1 MSLIEIG
8 EQKISDG
15 QYRMKLILHAGVHF
29 TEEDR
34 LMKCLLRN
42 ADDFASRGVIV
53 PGQSKYRGI
62 LRETLNALANAPP
75 SDMARDVL
83 VDAMLDDGEAE
94 RVILSD
100 ANFFRTPKS
109 AVEQG
114 MFYPAAPVRMM
125 RMAQIFERDEVE
137 IFMGIRNPAT
147 LLPILYSKSGCK
159 DPATFWGGR
168 DPRDVVWSDTIDLL
182 RQAVPNI
189 PITIWCNED
198 TPLIWAHIIRQMAGM
213 ADDQKII
220 GGFDL
225 LSSIM
230 STEGMKRFRAYLKD
244 HPVMT
249 EHQKRRAIAA
259 FLDKYAL
266 EDEVEEELDMPGWTD
281 ELVDEMSDIY
291 DGDVAAIAAMPG
303 VRVLMP

>member
-1 MSLIEIG
+1 
-8 EQKISDG
+8 
-15 QYRMKLILHAGVHF
+15 MKLVLHAGVHF

-42 ADDFASRGVIV
+42 ADDFASKGIMV

-62 LRETLNALANAPP
+62 LRETLNAMASAPP

-83 VDAMLDDGEAE
+83 MDAILDDGEAE

-100 ANFFRTPKS
+100 ANFFRTPKT
-109 AVEQG
+109 AVQQG
-114 MFYPAAPVRMM
+114 MFYPSAPVRMM
-125 RMAQIFERDEVE
+125 RMAQVFEQDEVE
-137 IFMGIRNPAT
+137 IFIGIRNPAAF
-147 LLPILYSKSGCK
+147 LPILHSKADNT
-159 DPATFWGGR
+159 DPEAFWGGR
-168 DPRDVVWSDTIDLL
+168 DPRDVVWSDVLDLL
-182 RQAVPNI
+182 RQAVPNV
-189 PITIWCNED
+189 PITVWCNED
-198 TPLIWAHIIRQMAGM
+198 TPLIWAHIIRQMAGL

-230 STEGMKRFRAYLKD
+230 STEGMKRFRSYLKD

-266 EDEVEEELDMPGWTD
+266 EGEVEEELDMPGWTD
-281 ELVDEMSDIY
+281 DLVQEMTDIY
-291 DGDVAAIAAMPG
+291 DEDVAAIAAMDG

>member
-1 MSLIEIG
+1 
-8 EQKISDG
+8 
-15 QYRMKLILHAGVHF
+15 MKLVLHVGVHF

-34 LMKCLLRN
+34 MMKCLLRN
-42 ADDFASRGVIV
+42 ADDFSAKGVMV
-53 PGQSKYRGI
+53 PGHGKYRAI
-62 LRETLNALANAPP
+62 LRDTLNAMVSAPP

-83 VDAMLDDGEAE
+83 VDAFLDDTEAE

-100 ANFFRTPKS
+100 ANFFRTPKT
-109 AVEQG
+109 AVQQG

-125 RMAQIFERDEVE
+125 RMAQIFEQDDVE

-147 LLPILYSKSGCK
+147 LLPILHSKSETP
-159 DPATFWGGR
+159 DPAAFWGGR
-168 DPRDVVWSDTIDLL
+168 DPRDVLWSETIGLL
-182 RQAVPNI
+182 RKAVPDV

-198 TPLIWAHIIRQMAGM
+198 TPLIWAHIIRQMAGLP
-213 ADDQKII
+213 DDQKII

-244 HPVMT
+244 HPIMT

-266 EDEVEEELDMPGWTD
+266 DGEVEEELDMPGWTGN
-281 ELVDEMSDIY
+281 LVDEMTEIY
-291 DGDVAAIAAMPG
+291 DEDVAKIAAMPG
-303 VRVLMP
+303 VRVLMA

>member
-1 MSLIEIG
+1 
-8 EQKISDG
+8 
-15 QYRMKLILHAGVHF
+15 MKLVLHVGVHF

-42 ADDFASRGVIV
+42 AEPFAVQGIMV
-53 PGQSKYRGI
+53 PGQGKYRGI
-62 LRETLNALANAPP
+62 LRETLNAMVSAPP
-75 SDMARDVL
+75 SHMARDVL
-83 VDAMLDDGEAE
+83 MDAILDEGVAE

-109 AVEQG
+109 AVQGG

-125 RMAQIFERDEVE
+125 RMAQIFEGDDVE

-147 LLPILYSKSGCK
+147 LLPILYNKSDNQ
-159 DPATFWGGR
+159 DPVAFWGGR
-168 DPRDVVWSDTIDLL
+168 DPRDLVWSETIGLL
-182 RQAVPNI
+182 RDAVPDV
-189 PITIWCNED
+189 PITVWCNED
-198 TPLIWAHIIRQMAGM
+198 TPQMWAHIIRQMAGLS
-213 ADDQKII
+213 DDQKII

-230 STEGMKRFRAYLKD
+230 SAEGMTRFRAYLKD

-266 EDEVEEELDMPGWTD
+266 EGEVEEELDMPGWT
-281 ELVDEMSDIY
+281 EEVVDEMTETY
-291 DGDVAAIAAMPG
+291 DEDVAVIAAMPG

>member
-1 MSLIEIG
+1 
-8 EQKISDG
+8 
-15 QYRMKLILHAGVHF
+15 MKLVLHTGVHF

-42 ADDFASRGVIV
+42 ADDFASKGTMV
-53 PGQSKYRGI
+53 PGHTRYRGI
-62 LRETLNALANAPP
+62 LRETLNAMVSAPA
-75 SDMARDVL
+75 SEMARDVL
-83 VDAMLDDGEAE
+83 MDAILDDGEAD

-109 AVEQG
+109 AFQQG

-125 RMAQIFERDEVE
+125 RMTEIFEGDDVE

-147 LLPILYSKSGCK
+147 LLPILYNKSENQ
-159 DPATFWGGR
+159 DADAFWGGR
-168 DPRDVVWSDTIDLL
+168 DPHEVVWSETIGLL
-182 RQAVPNI
+182 REAVPNV
-189 PITIWCNED
+189 PITVWCNED
-198 TPLIWAHIIRQMAGM
+198 SPMIWAHIIRQMAGLP
-213 ADDQKII
+213 DDQKII

-244 HPVMT
+244 HPIMT

-259 FLDKYAL
+259 FLDKYAI
-266 EDEVEEELDMPGWTD
+266 EDEVEEELDMPGWTEDLVEDMSEAYD
-281 ELVDEMSDIY
+281 E
-291 DGDVAAIAAMPG
+291 DVSVIAGIPG
-303 VRVLMP
+303 VRVLLP

>member
-1 MSLIEIG
+1 
-8 EQKISDG
+8 
-15 QYRMKLILHAGVHF
+15 MKLVLHVGVHF

-42 ADDFASRGVIV
+42 ADDFGARGIVV

-62 LRETLNALANAPP
+62 LRETLNAMVSAEP

-83 VDAMLDDGEAE
+83 LDAILDEGEAE

-100 ANFFRTPKS
+100 ANFFRTPKT
-109 AVEQG
+109 AVQGG

-125 RMAQIFERDEVE
+125 RMAQIFAPDEVE

-147 LLPILYSKSGCK
+147 LLPILHSKADNQDRDS
-159 DPATFWGGR
+159 FWGTR
-168 DPRDVVWSDTIDLL
+168 DPRDLVWSETIGLL
-182 RQAVPNI
+182 RDAVPEV
-189 PITIWCNED
+189 PITVWCNED
-198 TPLIWAHIIRQMAGM
+198 APLIWAHIIRQMAGLE
-213 ADDQKII
+213 DEDRII

-225 LSSIM
+225 LTSIM
-230 STEGMKRFRAYLKD
+230 SDEGMRRFRAYLKE

-249 EHQKRRAIAA
+249 EAQKRRAIAA

-266 EDEVEEELDMPGWTD
+266 EGEVEEELDMPGWT
-281 ELVDEMSDIY
+281 EEVVEEMSESY
-291 DGDVAAIAAMPG
+291 DEDVAKIAAIPG

>member
-1 MSLIEIG
+1 
-8 EQKISDG
+8 
-15 QYRMKLILHAGVHF
+15 MKLVLHAGVHF

-42 ADDFASRGVIV
+42 ADDFASRGVVV
-53 PGQSKYRGI
+53 PGHSKYRGI
-62 LRETLNALANAPP
+62 LRETLNAMASAPP

-83 VDAMLDDGEAE
+83 MDAILDEGDAE

-100 ANFFRTPKS
+100 ANFFRTPKT
-109 AVEQG
+109 AVQEG

-125 RMAQIFERDEVE
+125 RMAQIFERDDVE
-137 IFMGIRNPAT
+137 IFIGIRNPAT
-147 LLPILYSKSGCK
+147 LLPILYGKSDNK
-159 DPATFWGGR
+159 DPAAFWGGR

-182 RQAVPNI
+182 RQSVPNV
-189 PITIWCNED
+189 PITVWCNED
-198 TPLIWAHIIRQMAGM
+198 TPLLWAHIIRQMAGL
-213 ADDQKII
+213 ADDERII

-230 STEGMKRFRAYLKD
+230 SGEGMKRFRSYLKD

-266 EDEVEEELDMPGWTD
+266 DDEVEEELDMPGWTD
-281 ELVDEMSDIY
+281 GLVDEMSDIY
-291 DGDVAAIAAMPG
+291 DADVAAITEMQG
-303 VRVLMP
+303 VRVLMA

>member
-1 MSLIEIG
+1 
-8 EQKISDG
+8 
-15 QYRMKLILHAGVHF
+15 MKLVLHVGVHF

-42 ADDFASRGVIV
+42 ADDFSARGIVV

-62 LRETLNALANAPP
+62 LRETLNAMVSAEP
-75 SDMARDVL
+75 SEMARDVL

-100 ANFFRTPKS
+100 ANFLRTPKT
-109 AVEQG
+109 AVQGG

-125 RMAQIFERDEVE
+125 RMVQIFAPDEVE

-147 LLPILYSKSGCK
+147 LLPILYSKS
-159 DPATFWGGR
+159 DNMDRDAFWGGR
-168 DPRDVVWSDTIDLL
+168 DPRDVQWSETIGLL
-182 RQAVPNI
+182 REAVPDV

-198 TPLIWAHIIRQMAGM
+198 TPLIWAHIIRQMAGLE
-213 ADDQKII
+213 DEDRII

-225 LSSIM
+225 LTSIM
-230 STEGMKRFRAYLKD
+230 SEEGMKRFRAYLKE

-249 EHQKRRAIAA
+249 ELQKRRAIAA

-281 ELVDEMSDIY
+281 EIVEEMSENY
-291 DGDVAAIAAMPG
+291 DEDVARIAALPG

>member
-1 MSLIEIG
+1 
-8 EQKISDG
+8 
-15 QYRMKLILHAGVHF
+15 MKLVLHVGVHF

-34 LMKCLLRN
+34 MIKCLLRN
-42 ADDFASRGVIV
+42 AEDFAAKGTMV
-53 PGQSKYRGI
+53 PGHGKYRGI
-62 LRETLNALANAPP
+62 LRQTLNAMVSAPP
-75 SDMARDVL
+75 SEIARDVL
-83 VDAMLDDGEAE
+83 MDAFLDDGEAQ

-100 ANFFRTPKS
+100 PNFFRAPKH

-125 RMAQIFERDEVE
+125 RMAQIFARDDVEV
-137 IFMGIRNPAT
+137 FMGIRNPAT
-147 LLPILYSKSGCK
+147 LLPILYSKADEQGVAS
-159 DPATFWGGR
+159 FWGGR
-168 DPRDVVWSDTIDLL
+168 DPRDMLWSDTIRLL
-182 RQAVPNI
+182 RDAVPDV
-189 PITIWCNED
+189 PVTVWCNED
-198 TPLIWAHIIRQMAGM
+198 TPLIWAHIIRQMAGLP
-213 ADDQKII
+213 DDQKII

-230 STEGMKRFRAYLKD
+230 SAEGMKRFRAYLKD

-266 EDEVEEELDMPGWTD
+266 DDAVEEELDMPGWTD
-281 ELVDEMSDIY
+281 DVVDEMTEIY
-291 DGDVAAIAAMPG
+291 DEDIATIAAIPG

>member
-1 MSLIEIG
+1 
-8 EQKISDG
+8 
-15 QYRMKLILHAGVHF
+15 MKLVLHTGVHF

-42 ADDFASRGVIV
+42 ADDFASKGTMV
-53 PGQSKYRGI
+53 PGHTRYRGI
-62 LRETLNALANAPP
+62 LRETLNAMVSAPA
-75 SDMARDVL
+75 SEMARDVL
-83 VDAMLDDGEAE
+83 MDAILDDGEAD

-109 AVEQG
+109 AFQQG

-125 RMAQIFERDEVE
+125 RMTEIFEGDDVE

-147 LLPILYSKSGCK
+147 LLPILYNKSENQ
-159 DPATFWGGR
+159 DSDAFWGGR
-168 DPRDVVWSDTIDLL
+168 DPHEVVWSETIGLL
-182 RQAVPNI
+182 REAVPNV
-189 PITIWCNED
+189 PITVWCNED
-198 TPLIWAHIIRQMAGM
+198 SPMIWAHIIRQMAGLP
-213 ADDQKII
+213 DDQKII

-244 HPVMT
+244 HPIMT

-259 FLDKYAL
+259 FLDKYAI
-266 EDEVEEELDMPGWTD
+266 EDEVEEELDMPGWTEDLVEDMSEAYD
-281 ELVDEMSDIY
+281 E
-291 DGDVAAIAAMPG
+291 DVSVIAGIPG
-303 VRVLMP
+303 VRVLLP

>member
-1 MSLIEIG
+1 
-8 EQKISDG
+8 
-15 QYRMKLILHAGVHF
+15 MKLVLHAGVHF

-42 ADDFASRGVIV
+42 AEDFAGKGIMV
-53 PGQSKYRGI
+53 PGHSKYRGI
-62 LRETLNALANAPP
+62 LRETLNAMVSAPP

-83 VDAMLDDGEAE
+83 MDAILDEGEAQ

-100 ANFFRTPKS
+100 ANFFRTPKT

-125 RMAQIFERDEVE
+125 RVAQIFARDEVE

-147 LLPILYSKSGCK
+147 LLPILYDKADNR
-159 DPATFWGGR
+159 DPAVFWGGR
-168 DPRDVVWSDTIDLL
+168 DPRDVLWSDTIKLL
-182 RQAVPNI
+182 RDAVPEV
-189 PITIWCNED
+189 PITVWCNED
-198 TPLIWAHIIRQMAGM
+198 TPLIWAHIIRQMAGLP
-213 ADDQKII
+213 DDEKII

-230 STEGMKRFRAYLKD
+230 SAEGMKRFRAYLKD
-244 HPVMT
+244 HPVMS

-266 EDEVEEELDMPGWTD
+266 DGEVEEELDMPGWTD
-281 ELVDEMSDIY
+281 DVVEEMSETY
-291 DGDVAAIAAMPG
+291 DEDVAAIAALPG

>member
-1 MSLIEIG
+1 
-8 EQKISDG
+8 
-15 QYRMKLILHAGVHF
+15 MKLVLHAGVHF

-42 ADDFASRGVIV
+42 ADDFASKGVMV

-62 LRETLNALANAPP
+62 LRETLNAMASAPP

-83 VDAMLDDGEAE
+83 MDAILDDGEAE

-100 ANFFRTPKS
+100 ANFFRTPKT
-109 AVEQG
+109 AVQQG

-125 RMAQIFERDEVE
+125 RMAQIFEQDEVE
-137 IFMGIRNPAT
+137 IFIGIRNPAAF
-147 LLPILYSKSGCK
+147 LPILHAKAEDT
-159 DPATFWGGR
+159 DPAEFWGGR
-168 DPRDVVWSDTIDLL
+168 DPRDVVWSDMLDLL
-182 RQAVPNI
+182 RQAVPNV
-189 PITIWCNED
+189 PITVWCNED
-198 TPLIWAHIIRQMAGM
+198 TPLIWAHIIRQMAGL

-230 STEGMKRFRAYLKD
+230 STEGMKRFRSYLKD

-266 EDEVEEELDMPGWTD
+266 DEEVEEELDMPGWTD
-281 ELVDEMSDIY
+281 DLVQEMTDIY
-291 DGDVAAIAAMPG
+291 DEDVAAIAAMDG

>member
-1 MSLIEIG
+1 MAYAGSCKRDLCSFCRFYLSDTKTHNTK
-8 EQKISDG
+8 QKYGHDT
-15 QYRMKLILHAGVHF
+15 MKLVLHAGVHF

-42 ADDFASRGVIV
+42 ADD
-53 PGQSKYRGI
+53 
-62 LRETLNALANAPP
+62 PP

-83 VDAMLDDGEAE
+83 MDAILDDTKAS

-100 ANFFRTPKS
+100 ANFFRTPKT
-109 AVEQG
+109 AFQQG

-125 RMAQIFERDEVE
+125 RMSQVFEHDEVE
-137 IFMGIRNPAT
+137 IFFGVRNPAA
-147 LLPILYSKSGCK
+147 LLPILYAKSDAK
-159 DPATFWGGR
+159 DPAAFWGGR
-168 DPRDVVWSDTIDLL
+168 DPRDVLWSDTINLL
-182 RQAVPNI
+182 REAVPNV

-198 TPLIWAHIIRQMAGM
+198 TPLIWAHIIRQMAGLE
-213 ADDQKII
+213 DDDKII

-230 STEGMKRFRAYLKD
+230 SAEGMKRFRSYLKD

-259 FLDKYAL
+259 FLDKYAV
-266 EDEVEEELDMPGWTD
+266 DAAVEEELDMPGWT
-281 ELVDEMSDIY
+281 EEVVDEMTQTYDEDI
-291 DGDVAAIAAMPG
+291 GTIAAMPG

>member
-1 MSLIEIG
+1 
-8 EQKISDG
+8 
-15 QYRMKLILHAGVHF
+15 MKLVLHAGVHF

-42 ADDFASRGVIV
+42 ADDFASKGVMV
-53 PGQSKYRGI
+53 PGHSKYRGI
-62 LRETLNALANAPP
+62 LRETLNAMVSAPP

-83 VDAMLDDGEAE
+83 MDAFLDDSDAE

-100 ANFFRTPKS
+100 ANFFRTPKT
-109 AVEQG
+109 AVQQG
-114 MFYPAAPVRMM
+114 MFYPSAPVRMM
-125 RMAQIFERDEVE
+125 RMAQIFEQDEIE

-147 LLPILYSKSGCK
+147 LLPILHSKADIK
-159 DPATFWGGR
+159 DPADFWGGG
-168 DPRDVVWSDTIDLL
+168 DPRDVVWSDTLDLL
-182 RQAVPNI
+182 RQAVPNV
-189 PITIWCNED
+189 PITVWCNED
-198 TPLIWAHIIRQMAGM
+198 TPLIWAHIIRQMAGLP
-213 ADDQKII
+213 DDRKII

-230 STEGMKRFRAYLKD
+230 STEGMKRFRSYLKD

-266 EDEVEEELDMPGWTD
+266 DEEVEEELDMPGWTNDLVQEMTDNYD
-281 ELVDEMSDIY
+281 E
-291 DGDVAAIAAMPG
+291 DVAAIAAMDG

>member
-1 MSLIEIG
+1 
-8 EQKISDG
+8 
-15 QYRMKLILHAGVHF
+15 MKLVLHTGVHF

-42 ADDFASRGVIV
+42 ADDFAARGTMV
-53 PGQSKYRGI
+53 PGHTRYRGI
-62 LRETLNALANAPP
+62 LRETLNAMVSAPA

-83 VDAMLDDGEAE
+83 MDAILDEGEAE

-109 AVEQG
+109 AFQQG

-125 RMAQIFERDEVE
+125 RMAQVFEDDDVE

-147 LLPILYSKSGCK
+147 LLPILYNKSDNQ
-159 DPATFWGGR
+159 DPAAFWGGR
-168 DPRDVVWSDTIDLL
+168 DPRDVLWSETIGLL
-182 RQAVPNI
+182 REAVPNV

-198 TPLIWAHIIRQMAGM
+198 SPMIWAHIIRQMAGLP
-213 ADDQKII
+213 DDQKII

-230 STEGMKRFRAYLKD
+230 SSEGMKRFRAYLKD

-259 FLDKYAL
+259 FLDKYAI
-266 EDEVEEELDMPGWTD
+266 DGEVEEELDMPGWTADVVEDMSESYD
-281 ELVDEMSDIY
+281 EDLAV
-291 DGDVAAIAAMPG
+291 IAAMPG
-303 VRVLMP
+303 VRVLLP

>member
-1 MSLIEIG
+1 
-8 EQKISDG
+8 
-15 QYRMKLILHAGVHF
+15 MKLVLHTGVHF

-42 ADDFASRGVIV
+42 ADDFAAKGTRV
-53 PGQSKYRGI
+53 PGHTRYRGI
-62 LRETLNALANAPP
+62 LRETLNAMASAPA
-75 SDMARDVL
+75 SEMARDVL
-83 VDAMLDDGEAE
+83 MDAILDDGEAE

-109 AVEQG
+109 AFQQG

-125 RMAQIFERDEVE
+125 RMAQVFEGDDVE
-137 IFMGIRNPAT
+137 IFMGIRNPAS
-147 LLPILYSKSGCK
+147 LLPILYNKS
-159 DPATFWGGR
+159 DNQDAAAFWGGR
-168 DPRDVVWSDTIDLL
+168 DVVWSETIGLL
-182 RQAVPNI
+182 REAVPNA
-189 PITIWCNED
+189 PITVWCNED
-198 TPLIWAHIIRQMAGM
+198 SPMIWAHIIRQMAGLP
-213 ADDQKII
+213 DDQKII

-259 FLDKYAL
+259 FLDKYAI
-266 EDEVEEELDMPGWTD
+266 EDEVEEELDMPGWTNDLVEDMSEAYD
-281 ELVDEMSDIY
+281 EDLAV
-291 DGDVAAIAAMPG
+291 IAAMPG
-303 VRVLMP
+303 VRVLLP

>member
-1 MSLIEIG
+1 
-8 EQKISDG
+8 
-15 QYRMKLILHAGVHF
+15 MKLVLHVGVHF

-34 LMKCLLRN
+34 MMKCLLRN
-42 ADDFASRGVIV
+42 AEEFAAKGTMV
-53 PGQSKYRGI
+53 PGHSKYRGI
-62 LRETLNALANAPP
+62 LRETLNAMVSAPP

-83 VDAMLDDGEAE
+83 MDAILDEGEAQ

-100 ANFFRTPKS
+100 ANFFRTPKN

-125 RMAQIFERDEVE
+125 RMAQIFVGDEVE

-147 LLPILYSKSGCK
+147 LLPILFRKADNK
-159 DPATFWGGR
+159 DPEAFWGGQ
-168 DPRDVVWSDTIDLL
+168 DPQDILWSATVRLL
-182 RQAVPNI
+182 RDAVPDV
-189 PITIWCNED
+189 PITVWCNED
-198 TPLIWAHIIRQMAGM
+198 TPLIWAHIIRQMAGLP
-213 ADDQKII
+213 DDQKII

-230 STEGMKRFRAYLKD
+230 SAEGMKRFRAYLKD

-266 EDEVEEELDMPGWTD
+266 EGEVEEELDMPGWTD
-281 ELVDEMSDIY
+281 EVVEEITEIY
-291 DGDVAAIAAMPG
+291 DEDVATIAAIPG